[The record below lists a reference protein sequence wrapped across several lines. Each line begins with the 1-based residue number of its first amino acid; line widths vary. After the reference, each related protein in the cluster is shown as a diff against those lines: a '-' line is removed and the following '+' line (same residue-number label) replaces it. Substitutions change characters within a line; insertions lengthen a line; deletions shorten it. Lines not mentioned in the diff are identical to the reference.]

1 MHISYRAAG
10 GILAAIDVVAR
21 AAVTGWLSVGIVF
34 AISMVCG
41 VAVVIGV
48 AVGIGVIVGLS
59 CKDLSTFDRNQ
70 LSS

>member
-10 GILAAIDVVAR
+10 GILAAIDIAAK

-48 AVGIGVIVGLS
+48 AVDIGVMVGLGFTVGMYGY
-59 CKDLSTFDRNQ
+59 CYKYWC
-70 LSS
+70 